1 MMFRSSLF
9 SLITF
14 SAGSVRGLST
24 TAGVKVAGARNLG
37 GSDLVVSEA
46 CLGTMTWGVQNSQE
60 DAFEQLD
67 YARSMGVNFI
77 DTAELYPV
85 PLTAPE
91 WRAGATEEILG
102 NYLNKIGSSERDELV
117 IASKIAGFFPNS
129 PVAAART
136 VPPTDPPPNGRL
148 DAKSVQMACD
158 ASLRRLQTD
167 HIDLMQIHWP
177 DRYVVSM
184 TKDSVSYMNTVS
196 YAHVL
201 FLLSFSLFSVKPN
214 SNMTANARIPSPLKK
229 PQQLFGI

>member
-1 MMFRSSLF
+1 MMFRSSLV

-24 TAGVKVAGARNLG
+24 TAATKVAGARSLG

-60 DAFEQLD
+60 DAFEQLE
-67 YARSMGVNFI
+67 YVRSMGVNFI

-91 WRAGATEEILG
+91 WRPGATEEILG
-102 NYLNKIGSSERDELV
+102 NYLHKIGPSERDELV

-148 DAKSVQMACD
+148 DANSVKMACD

-177 DRYVVSM
+177 DRYVVSIQHSE
-184 TKDSVSYMNTVS
+184 DS
-196 YAHVL
+196 
-201 FLLSFSLFSVKPN
+201 
-214 SNMTANARIPSPLKK
+214 
-229 PQQLFGI
+229 

>member
-14 SAGSVRGLST
+14 SAGSVRSVSGLST
-24 TAGVKVAGARNLG
+24 AASVGTKVAGARQLG

-46 CLGTMTWGVQNSQE
+46 CLGTMTWGVQNNKD
-60 DAFEQLD
+60 DAFQQLD
-67 YARSMGVNFI
+67 YARSIGVNFI

-102 NYLNKIGSSERDELV
+102 EYLKKIGSERDELV
-117 IASKIAGFFPNS
+117 IATKIAGFFPKS

-136 VPPTDPPPNGRL
+136 VPPTYPPPDGRL
-148 DAKSVQMACD
+148 DAKSVRMACD

-167 HIDLMQIHWP
+167 RIDLMQIHWP
-177 DRYVVSM
+177 DRYVVSILIDDSELSMYDNISVLM
-184 TKDSVSYMNTVS
+184 TDMRSS
-196 YAHVL
+196 AC
-201 FLLSFSLFSVKPN
+201 FW
-214 SNMTANARIPSPLKK
+214 SNRVQT
-229 PQQLFGI
+229 